1 MTQRNGL
8 PLVATLLMSVLAG
21 SAVSADTVL
30 VTGANSGLGL
40 EFVKQ
45 YAAKGWT
52 VIATHRRS
60 GVPESLAPVVA
71 AHPNVRVERMDV
83 SSLTEI
89 EALAS
94 KLRAVPIDVLINNA
108 GIFSDRS
115 ACTAEDCGGRVDT
128 QVFGSLDFDL
138 LDTMMTV
145 NVRGPLAV
153 SQHFI
158 DHVRASGQ
166 KKIVAISS
174 TNGSVSEPLPGA
186 YAVSY
191 RASKAA
197 LNRAMQLVALQEQ
210 PNGVTVLL
218 LHPGTV
224 ATERVGDS
232 DPESIEVTQS
242 VTGMIAQIEKVT
254 IEDTG
259 RFIQYDGA
267 VVPW

>member
-1 MTQRNGL
+1 
-8 PLVATLLMSVLAG
+8 
-21 SAVSADTVL
+21 VL

-60 GVPESLAPVVA
+60 VVPESLEPVVA
-71 AHPNVRVERMDV
+71 TFPNVRVERLDV
-83 SSLTEI
+83 SNLEEI
-89 EALAS
+89 AALAA
-94 KLRAVPIDVLINNA
+94 KLDGVPIDVLINNA

-115 ACTAEDCGGRVDT
+115 GCTAEDCGGRVDT
-128 QVFGSLDFDL
+128 QHFGSLDFDL
-138 LDTMMTV
+138 LDAMLTV

-153 SQHFI
+153 SEHFI
-158 DHVRASGQ
+158 EHVRASKQ

-186 YAVSY
+186 YAISY
-191 RASKAA
+191 RTSKAA
-197 LNRAMQLVALQEQ
+197 LNRAMQLVAVKEE

-232 DPESIEVTQS
+232 DPESIDATRS
-242 VTGMIAQIEKVT
+242 VAGMITQIERVT
-254 IEDTG
+254 LEDTG
-259 RFIQYDGA
+259 RFLTYDGA
-267 VVPW
+267 TAPW

>member
-1 MTQRNGL
+1 MMRRL
-8 PLVATLLMSVLAG
+8 HLVAALLVGPFVECGA
-21 SAVSADTVL
+21 SADTVL

-71 AHPNVRVERMDV
+71 EFPNVRVERLDV
-83 SSLTEI
+83 SSLEEI
-89 EALAS
+89 AALAN
-94 KLRAVPIDVLINNA
+94 KLEGMPIDVLINNA

-115 ACTAEDCGGRVDT
+115 GCLAEDCGGRVDT
-128 QVFGSLDFDL
+128 QHFGSLDFGL
-138 LDTMMTV
+138 LDTMLAV

-153 SQHFI
+153 SEHFI
-158 DHVRASGQ
+158 AHVRASAQ

-186 YAVSY
+186 YAISY

-197 LNRAMQLVALQEQ
+197 LNRAMQLVAVHEE

-232 DPESIEVTQS
+232 DPESIDVASS
-242 VTGMIAQIEKVT
+242 VTGMITQIEKVT
-254 IEDTG
+254 VEDTG
-259 RFIQYDGA
+259 RFITYDGA
-267 VVPW
+267 TAPW